1 MHKQFTE
8 SDRAVLAQ
16 LLALQVSKKQIAAR
30 LNKDRSSVYRE
41 LVRNSGPLGYI
52 AVEAQQRAQVRRRL
66 PRRRAKLSDPHV
78 REYVE
83 RGLEQS
89 WSPDQIAGRSQ
100 REFPRRTKRQLS
112 RQTIYNWIDDQ
123 RPERRKEWRSLLRF
137 GQRRRKRPPN
147 GRLPGAVSIE
157 GRPQVVDARRRF
169 GDWEGDT
176 IVSCG
181 RRGGLVS
188 LVERKSGYTLLARVD
203 DLRAPTVRWAAQQRL
218 APLPRH
224 LRRTMTFDNGKEFAE
239 HEVLAAATGMGIYFA
254 KPYCAWQRGTN
265 ENTNGLVRQ
274 YLPKRTDLTAYSHHD
289 VAAIQHSLNDRPRKR
304 LGYLT
309 PREVPSKTPL
319 VTVLHLKVE
328 AALTRSD
335 TPPAVVHLSATH
347 SHPAGQRSAACEA
360 CNGAW
365 SQGLRDAYF
374 DPDLRCRL
382 A

>member
-274 YLPKRTDLTAYSHHD
+274 YLPKRTDLTAYSHDD

-309 PREVPSKTPL
+309 PREVL
-319 VTVLHLKVE
+319 LKN
-328 AALTRSD
+328 AARHGV
-335 TPPAVVHLSATH
+335 AFK
-347 SHPAGQRSAACEA
+347 G
-360 CNGAW
+360 
-365 SQGLRDAYF
+365 
-374 DPDLRCRL
+374 
-382 A
+382 